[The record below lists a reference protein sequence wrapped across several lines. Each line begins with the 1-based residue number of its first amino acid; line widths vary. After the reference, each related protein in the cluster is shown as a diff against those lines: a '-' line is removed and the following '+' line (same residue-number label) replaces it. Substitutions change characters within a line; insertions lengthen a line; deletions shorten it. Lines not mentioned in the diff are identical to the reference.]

1 MFLKYYHME
10 FLSKLYEDQIRKI
23 VLVQSLVRRRLAK
36 VRFVKLK
43 KEKELNALTLQKHVR
58 GWLTRRRFQLLR
70 DKRIREKIELDRK
83 ERENCKRI
91 DSPKNQFVS
100 RSEILKKLNGEK
112 NDQDHAARVI
122 QTCKYSTRFIT

>member
-23 VLVQSLVRRRLAK
+23 VLVQSLVRRWLAK

-43 KEKELNALTLQKHVR
+43 TEKELNALTLQKHVR

-70 DKRIREKIELDRK
+70 DKRIREKIDLDRK
-83 ERENCKRI
+83 ERENCERI

-112 NDQDHAARVI
+112 NDQERAARVI
-122 QTCKYSTRFIT
+122 QTCKYATRFIV